1 MSLSTCTVADSKR
14 KNRSCGKSSCNNKE
28 NVNPMRKED
37 YSESY
42 AEKVLRDVKV
52 SANKTFLNVK
62 GTFDNISQRIRRSA
76 RRDNS
81 SLQQYS
87 EFEDKERTPIKMY
100 SPFGIVTPSP
110 QKEEHKSPV
119 RNLLTP
125 RRFIFASPT
134 GKIKQDIAD
143 LSSGL
148 EELNTV
154 AKSIQL
160 RKGNGK

>member
-1 MSLSTCTVADSKR
+1 MSLNTCKVAISKR
-14 KNRSCGKSSCNNKE
+14 KNKSCEESTANNKE
-28 NVNPMRKED
+28 NVNPQGKKED
-37 YSESY
+37 SSESY

-52 SANKTFLNVK
+52 SASKTFLNVK
-62 GTFDNISQRIRRSA
+62 CTFDNISQRIRRSN
-76 RRDNS
+76 RRDDS
-81 SLQQYS
+81 CLQQYS
-87 EFEDKERTPIKMY
+87 EFENKDRTPVKLY

-110 QKEEHKSPV
+110 QKDERTSPV

-154 AKSIQL
+154 AESLQS
-160 RKGNGK
+160 RKGK